1 MQELQGLSHPPSM
14 PWEAWM
20 TVHFEAH
27 ILSKDGLIAL
37 PDPVLPRI
45 RGFKRAENGQVCVLR
60 HVGIGVQNKR
70 LNIT

>member
-1 MQELQGLSHPPSM
+1 
-14 PWEAWM
+14 M